1 MSLSLIIYLASIS
14 FEILA
19 FLLVLAFL
27 LLIGTLA
34 SISLTKSPWRKW
46 SAAFMFVLLIWALV
60 PDSDSIYKM
69 AGVTAQERGKL
80 DAAGNLIKESSK

>member
-14 FEILA
+14 FEISA

-27 LLIGTLA
+27 LLLIAL
-34 SISLTKSPWRKW
+34 SSLSLSKSPWRKW
-46 SAAFMFVLLIWALV
+46 SAAFMFVLLLWALV

-80 DAAGNLIKESSK
+80 DATGNIIKESSK